1 MIEVFNYNDNPV
13 SFYKKEGVVYMN
25 ATEMAKPFGRNK
37 RAQFYLNN
45 ASTKEFM
52 EELSKARNLALDD
65 LVQISHGGERPGTW
79 LHEDLALDFS
89 QWLSAAFRL
98 WCNDRIK
105 ELLQKGVTRLGDISR
120 KELAQMLL
128 DAEIEKERLQIQN
141 ELQAKQLKE
150 AAPKAG
156 YYDRVMQSEEAIR
169 TTVIAKDLGMAAGR
183 LNKLLHRMGIQYK
196 VKDTWV
202 LYAKYEG
209 KGYTKSVT
217 HHFTGSDGKA
227 KTSILTCW
235 TQKGREFIMEA
246 VPKYLEKDHSRT
258 LMRVN

>member
-105 ELLQKGVTRLGDISR
+105 ELLQKGVTRLEDISR
-120 KELAQMLL
+120 KQLAQMLL

-141 ELQAKQLKE
+141 KLQAKELKE
-150 AAPKAG
+150 AAPKLD
-156 YYDRVMQSEEAIR
+156 YYENVIQSEEAIR
-169 TTVIAKDLGMAAGR
+169 TTVIAKDLGMSAKKLNR
-183 LNKLLHRMGIQYK
+183 LLYLMGVQYK
-196 VKDTWV
+196 VGKTWV
-202 LYAKYEG
+202 LYAKYAD
-209 KGYTKSVT
+209 KGYTVSLT
-217 HHFTGSDGKA
+217 HPYTGSDGSI
-227 KTSILTCW
+227 KTRIQTCW
-235 TQKGREFIMEA
+235 TQKGREFVMKAVEA
-246 VPKYLEKDHSRT
+246 YRSRPLT
-258 LMRVN
+258 ILN